1 MTPFMSGFGDEL
13 EKLAIVGAIGK
24 GAVGLGK
31 TVLKHPFKAFTA
43 LLIGGSAVEGAKQAR
58 KAGKTRKSIRPSRA
72 YYTNYSRAL
81 GIPRGR
87 MSKLQEQ
94 RLFSHA
100 RSVPGRYRK

>member
-1 MTPFMSGFGDEL
+1 MTPFMIGFGDEL
-13 EKLAIVGAIGK
+13 EKLAIVSAIAK
-24 GAVGLGK
+24 GGISLGK
-31 TVLKHPFKAFTA
+31 TILKNPMKALGA
-43 LLIGGSAVEGAKQAR
+43 LFIGGSAVEGAKRARQAGR
-58 KAGKTRKSIRPSRA
+58 TRKSIRPSRA